1 MILTPHQGNSLKQME
16 SITENHKL
24 WKCVFVKP
32 HGPVDR
38 GTREKNWKGSRK
50 VQNPDKTCNQ
60 EQQESELAPNHIP
73 ILEHV
78 IRTPHKEDL
87 YNWSGS
93 IELRVLY
100 AKEVSRGP
108 K

>member
-1 MILTPHQGNSLKQME
+1 MLVRFYEYISDMPRR
-16 SITENHKL
+16 HKL
-24 WKCVFVKP
+24 WKCRFVKP
-32 HGPVDR
+32 HGSVDR
-38 GTREKNWKGSRK
+38 GTREKNWKGSSK

-60 EQQESELAPNHIP
+60 EQQESELAPNQIP
-73 ILEHV
+73 VLEHV